1 MLGKTRS
8 HRFFRLVG
16 LSALLA
22 WTLLVPEDA
31 KAQGEEIEQ
40 RYSAFGVAMGAG
52 ASGVLNITIT
62 RWSTAEERALLINSL
77 IENGQEKTVELLRDQ
92 KETGW
97 ARTQMGRGM
106 GGTPSSRLH
115 YAYEFNEEGKRTVVL
130 VTDRTMRIGEV
141 ARGTRSS
148 EYDVSAIVMELTQE
162 GDKEKGQGVFYPA
175 VKFGFNK
182 EKNTLEIEYLGTQ
195 PIRLTSIDRDK

>member
-1 MLGKTRS
+1 MLGRTSS
-8 HRFFRLVG
+8 HRCFRVVG
-16 LSALLA
+16 VSARLA
-22 WTLLVPEDA
+22 WTLLVPGDA
-31 KAQGEEIEQ
+31 RAQGEEFEQ

-52 ASGVLNITIT
+52 VSGVLQIAVT
-62 RWSTAEERALLINSL
+62 RWSTDEERALLINSL

-97 ARTQMGRGM
+97 ANTQMGRGM

-115 YAYEFNEEGKRTVVL
+115 YAYEHQQEGKRVVVL

-141 ARGTRSS
+141 MRGTRSS

-162 GDKEKGQGVFYPA
+162 GDEEKGQGVFYPA
-175 VKFGFNK
+175 IKFGFDK

>member
-31 KAQGEEIEQ
+31 KAQGEELEQ
-40 RYSAFGVAMGAG
+40 RYRAFGVAMGAG
-52 ASGVLNITIT
+52 VSGVLDITVT
-62 RWSTAEERALLINSL
+62 RWTTEDERKLLINSMVQD
-77 IENGQEKTVELLRDQ
+77 GQEKTVELLRQQ

-97 ARTQMGRGM
+97 ARSQSGAGM
-106 GGTPSSRLH
+106 GGQPSSRLH

-141 ARGTRSS
+141 GTRSA

-162 GDKEKGQGVFYPA
+162 GDEEKGQGVFYRA

-182 EKNTLEIEYLGTQ
+182 EKNTLEVEYLGTQ
-195 PIRLTSIDRDK
+195 PIRLTSIHREK